1 MYKQDP
7 DLEKIAKTGK
17 VDNDALSDDEEDYS
31 RFLPIEFL
39 KRLPGV
45 ESSKLKEI
53 IKKGK
58 ALGIRTMVDICTA
71 DIDNLSEM
79 FGHKQAREVKQ
90 FLERKVDFKDLKWN
104 WI

>member
-1 MYKQDP
+1 MHKQDP

-39 KRLPGV
+39 KRIPGV

-58 ALGIRTMVDICTA
+58 
-71 DIDNLSEM
+71 
-79 FGHKQAREVKQ
+79 
-90 FLERKVDFKDLKWN
+90 
-104 WI
+104 